1 MNIQFAKLLG
11 EKIFI
16 DREEKFKNADVVLF
30 HPGHFPELNGHI
42 VRLYEEE
49 PFKKIMIPNVHNKFL
64 NEDEF
69 SYHKKLLMK
78 LGIPENILFPI
89 RGEAESA
96 NDVIRNAMSQ
106 IDYKT
111 DKNILLAGKTFFMSR
126 FLLIA
131 SAYAKDDVVLDVL
144 PLEDNRGLNKENWYL
159 SDGGRKRVINE
170 YHMISQFLNKNSQEI
185 F

>member
-1 MNIQFAKLLG
+1 MNIQLAKLLG
-11 EKIFI
+11 EMTFI
-16 DREEKFKNADVVLF
+16 DREKKFRNADVVLY

-49 PFKKIMIPNVHNKFL
+49 PFKKIMIPDVQNKFL

-69 SYHKKLLMK
+69 SYHQKLLVE

-89 RGEAESA
+89 RGEAKSA

-106 IDYKT
+106 IDNKT

-144 PLEDNRGLNKENWYL
+144 PLEDNRRLNKDTWYL
-159 SDGGRKRVINE
+159 SDGGKKRVINE
-170 YHMISQFLNKNSQEI
+170 YHMISHFLNKTSQEI
-185 F
+185 L

>member
-11 EKIFI
+11 EMTFI
-16 DREEKFKNADVVLF
+16 DREKKFRNADVVIY

-42 VRLYEEE
+42 LRLYQEE

-69 SYHKKLLMK
+69 FYHKKLLVE
-78 LGIPENILFPI
+78 LGIPEDILFPI

-96 NDVIRNAMSQ
+96 NDVIRNAMFQ
-106 IDYKT
+106 IDNKT

-131 SAYAKDDVVLDVL
+131 SLYAMDDVILDVF
-144 PLEDNRGLNKENWYL
+144 PLEDNRGLNKETWYL
-159 SDGGRKRVINE
+159 SEDGRKRVINE
-170 YHMISQFLNKNSQEI
+170 YQMISQFLNKNSQDI